1 MAANCLLNLRST
13 FSLNFISQPVQ
24 LSLYNKVGGIVD
36 MKIVIVGK
44 LLCSLYN
51 EGDRLTSQILIQKQV
66 YAILDTVRTTFSCY
80 HGLIMSS
87 SFFVIIPNSYLSSN

>member
-36 MKIVIVGK
+36 MKIVIVGN

-51 EGDRLTSQILIQKQV
+51 DRLTSQILIQKQV
-66 YAILDTVRTTFSCY
+66 YAILDTVRTTS
-80 HGLIMSS
+80 HAIM
-87 SFFVIIPNSYLSSN
+87 V